1 MNLTLITHLVAA
13 GVAAAAAW
21 VFQDARMDAAVAD
34 VRLEQSNAEV
44 RSAPTTAAN
53 ARSARKNQN
62 AANGVPPSAPNLAQ
76 REPLVR
82 SEHRVPSVN
91 LVKRLL

>member
-1 MNLTLITHLVAA
+1 MTKLL
-13 GVAAAAAW
+13 
-21 VFQDARMDAAVAD
+21 
-34 VRLEQSNAEV
+34 EV
-44 RSAPTTAAN
+44 RSAPTTAVN

-82 SEHRVPSVN
+82 SEHRPRAHPGSGTRASSAAVFVPRGSDPSVVPWSMAN
-91 LVKRLL
+91 RVAQ